1 MLVIYNIEHSTN
13 SPIQSKLTRRRK
25 ARTRKPNEV
34 GAAWLP
40 DLGLS
45 VVGGLSVVLVVG
57 GLSVVGGGLTVG
69 EA

>member
-40 DLGLS
+40 D
-45 VVGGLSVVLVVG
+45 VGLSVVLVVG